1 MTTPPPNLPPG
12 VPPQAPH
19 WPASWPGPAPA
30 PRESKGVAF
39 FIAIFLGILLIA
51 SAGLNVL
58 LLLLSVGSIGAGL
71 GGDVDGGTYDEVHVA
86 GDRGSRDKVLQIA
99 VRGAIAE
106 AGSAILGAAGG
117 SVSQLQRGLRR
128 AATDDAVVGVL
139 LYVDSPGGGVT
150 ASDEMYQAIRRFRR
164 EHPGKPVMTLFGDIA
179 ASGGY
184 YIAVATEHIVARR
197 STITGSIGV
206 IMSAWNFSEA
216 AKRFGVEQIAIRSER
231 TPFKDMLSP
240 TRPMQPAEQAM
251 LTSIVDELF
260 DQFVDVVDEGRPGL
274 DRDGV
279 LRAATG
285 AIYTGSQA
293 KALGLVDD
301 LGDHELAVTWFRQ
314 KLGKPVA
321 VVEARRRAG
330 IGDLLFGGAAAARGA
345 DAALTDLLTSS
356 TGPRFLFWWQ
366 GGR

>member
-1 MTTPPPNLPPG
+1 MTTPPTNPPPG
-12 VPPQAPH
+12 VPPQAPQ

-39 FIAIFLGILLIA
+39 FVAIFLGILLIA

-71 GGDVDGGTYDEVHVA
+71 GGDLDGGTYDQVHVA
-86 GDRGSRDKVLQIA
+86 GERDSRTKVLQIA

-106 AGSAILGAAGG
+106 SGSPILGASGG
-117 SVSQLQRGLRR
+117 SVSQLKRGLRQ

-150 ASDEMYQAIRRFRR
+150 DSDEMYQAIRRFRR
-164 EHPGKPVMTLFGDIA
+164 DHPDKPVMTLFGDIA

-216 AKRFGVEQIAIRSER
+216 AKRFGVEQVAIKSER
-231 TPFKDMLSP
+231 TPYKDMLSP
-240 TRPMQPAEQAM
+240 TRPMQPAELAM

-279 LRAATG
+279 LKAATG
-285 AIYTGSQA
+285 AVYTGAQA
-293 KALGLVDD
+293 RALGLVDD
-301 LGDHELAVTWFRQ
+301 IGDHELAVAWFQ
-314 KLGKPVA
+314 KKLGKPVA
-321 VVEARRRAG
+321 VVEARRRPG
-330 IGDLLFGGAAAARGA
+330 FGDLLFGGTAARAA
-345 DAALTDLLTSS
+345 DASITDLLTSS